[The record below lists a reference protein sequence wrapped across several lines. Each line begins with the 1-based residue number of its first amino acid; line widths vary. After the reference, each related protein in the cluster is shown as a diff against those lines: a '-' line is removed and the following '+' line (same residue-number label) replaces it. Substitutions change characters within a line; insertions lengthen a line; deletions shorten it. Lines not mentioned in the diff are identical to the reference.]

1 MEFIPKILFA
11 ILLIVGIGYFA
22 RNVKKLTR
30 NIKLG
35 KDVDRADNKSE
46 RWKNM
51 TMIALGQSKMVRRPI
66 AGFLHIVVYVGFV
79 IINIEVLEIIIDG
92 LFGTHRVFTNVL
104 PDSIYGFLIGSF
116 EILAVGVLLAVIIFW
131 IRRNAIKLKRFL
143 SSEMKGWPKS
153 DGNIILYF
161 EMVLMALFLVMNA
174 TDVKFQDMEAGN
186 IISKHIAGWFGSG
199 DHLHIIERAAW
210 WIHITGILIFLNYLY
225 YSKHLHILLAFPNT
239 WYANLKPKGQFVND
253 ANVTKEVMLMMDPN
267 ADPFAAP
274 AEGEDEGEPEKF
286 GASDVQDL
294 NWVQLMNSYTC
305 TECGRC
311 TSECPAN
318 LTGKKLSPR
327 KIMMD
332 TRDRL
337 EEVGKNIDANKGT
350 FVDDGKSLLND
361 YITTEELWA
370 CTSCNACVEAC
381 PVSIDPLS
389 IIMEMRKYLVMEQS
403 AAPTELNVMMGN
415 IENNGAPWPYN
426 QMDRLNWK
434 DENQKDILKK
444 YDDESTYNGRIHGR
458 RETTR
463 NIILGWICWKL

>member
-1 MEFIPKILFA
+1 MEYISKILFA
-11 ILLIVGIGYFA
+11 ILLIVGIGYFV

-35 KDVDRADNKSE
+35 KDVDRSDNKSE

-51 TMIALGQSKMVRRPI
+51 AMIAMGQSKMVRRPI
-66 AGFLHIVVYVGFV
+66 AGFLHIIVYVGFI

-92 LFGTHRVFTNVL
+92 LFGTHRVFTKVL

-116 EILAVGVLLAVIIFW
+116 EILAVLVLITVIIFW
-131 IRRNAIKLKRFL
+131 IRRNIVKLKRFL
-143 SSEMKGWPKS
+143 SAEMKGWPKS

-161 EMVLMALFLVMNA
+161 EVVLMTLFLVMNA
-174 TDVKFQDMEAGN
+174 TDVDFQTMNSGN
-186 IISKHIAGWFGSG
+186 IISKHIAGLFGSG
-199 DHLHIIERAAW
+199 DHLHLIERTAW
-210 WIHITGILIFLNYLY
+210 WLHIAGILVFLNYLY

-253 ANVTKEVMLMMDPN
+253 ASVTKEVKLMMDPN

-318 LTGKKLSPR
+318 QTGKKLSPR

-337 EEVGKNIDANKGT
+337 EEVGKNIDANNGT

-370 CTSCNACVEAC
+370 CTTCNACVEAC
-381 PVSIDPLS
+381 PVNIDPLS

-434 DENQKDILKK
+434 DEN
-444 YDDESTYNGRIHGR
+444 
-458 RETTR
+458 
-463 NIILGWICWKL
+463 